1 MFHTLGQDFISLA
14 LVDGHVEFRY
24 DLGTGPCIIR
34 TPRRI
39 RLGHWHRIQAK
50 GWHRDGM
57 LKLDDYDSVDGHSKG
72 TLRSLDTNQPTYV
85 GGIPHPDE
93 KKLGNL
99 THIAINLGLTKIAGN
114 FRFDSYSV

>member
-1 MFHTLGQDFISLA
+1 
-14 LVDGHVEFRY
+14 
-24 DLGTGPCIIR
+24 
-34 TPRRI
+34 
-39 RLGHWHRIQAK
+39 
-50 GWHRDGM
+50 M

-85 GGIPHPDE
+85 GWIPHPDE

-114 FRFDSYSV
+114 FRFDFQCVAVPQFLQYSSTF